1 MRRSIPQDLFR
12 YKTHGQRAKEFLLV
26 SSRTLLDMSRGNGGS
41 RGSSGQRCRGKKVHG
56 QGLERRGAGPSH
68 SRGRAYIKTPKK
80 EGKNFGNRKKFDKK
94 TDFPEAE
101 VRRVTV

>member
-1 MRRSIPQDLFR
+1 MAKGLRS
-12 YKTHGQRAKEFLLV
+12 
-26 SSRTLLDMSRGNGGS
+26 SSLCLQGHYSTCLGAMAGAGAQA
-41 RGSSGQRCRGKKVHG
+41 GQRCRGKKVHG